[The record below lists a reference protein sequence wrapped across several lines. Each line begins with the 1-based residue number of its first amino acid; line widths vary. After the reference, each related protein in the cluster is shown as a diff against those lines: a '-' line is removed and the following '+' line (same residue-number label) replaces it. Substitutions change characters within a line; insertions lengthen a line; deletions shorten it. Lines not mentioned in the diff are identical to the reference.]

1 MDKDAQQRLLVMETE
16 ARKQAADK
24 AAGDITTA
32 ARQRREEADI
42 FAVVH
47 EWHDRIGS
55 PLELLLRVARVV
67 AGRRVAGRIVRRRR
81 VVGRR
86 VGVIRVGVGVVG
98 RCRGGPHGGAD
109 DTGSRASRDRPAPA
123 PAAAAPT
130 PAAPAAVPAPPAAPA
145 PTATP
150 PGVSRLR
157 RQHSSGHE
165 RNREKKLSAQPHHC
179 LLFIKPANS
188 MLTLAVQI
196 WHILSRDSSDECN
209 ALGRLTLWAGVRRF
223 KRASFSTPARR
234 AAAAAQSSIW

>member
-47 EWHDRIGS
+47 ESHDRIGS
-55 PLELLLRVARVV
+55 PLELLLRVARV
-67 AGRRVAGRIVRRRR
+67 VAGRIVRRRR

-98 RCRGGPHGGAD
+98 RCRGGPHGGAGD
-109 DTGSRASRDRPAPA
+109 DTGSRASRDRPA